1 MIIEVD
7 GQPIFDAQTLQYR
20 VGVRNDDEAAKI
32 VYVHNGH
39 ERTANIILTL
49 PPEDPV
55 RDPRSLEGNHPLNG
69 VTVDNLSPR
78 YSEEL
83 GLDPLSKGVVVAEVQ
98 SRSFAARR
106 GLRPGHKILSVNGK
120 EVRSTAELEREIE
133 KPARSWELQ
142 IDTGGRIV
150 PWRVGR

>member
-1 MIIEVD
+1 
-7 GQPIFDAQTLQYR
+7 
-20 VGVRNDDEAAKI
+20 
-32 VYVHNGH
+32 
-39 ERTANIILTL
+39 
-49 PPEDPV
+49 
-55 RDPRSLEGNHPLNG
+55 
-69 VTVDNLSPR
+69 
-78 YSEEL
+78 
-83 GLDPLSKGVVVAEVQ
+83 VQ